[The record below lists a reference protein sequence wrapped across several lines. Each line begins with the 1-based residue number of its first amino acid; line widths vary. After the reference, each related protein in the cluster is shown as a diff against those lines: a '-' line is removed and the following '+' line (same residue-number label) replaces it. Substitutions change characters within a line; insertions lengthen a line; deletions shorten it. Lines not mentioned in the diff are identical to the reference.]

1 MNNIIFWNGTPE
13 LCHIKRQYFYNI
25 DCWNPPLQH
34 ADDCKAIARLIQAD
48 AARCRQDLCYNLI
61 KNTCIISCC
70 LKDDY
75 PTIIGIMQITIS
87 KDSIYIDNIS
97 AFYGAGK
104 CLLQFIIYEA
114 LFTYQYKYVYITAAG
129 DGGTNDKQSKL
140 INYYEGIVRG
150 IPDVK
155 IETLG
160 FSVYYYLAI
169 NEEYLPRPA
178 GK

>member
-1 MNNIIFWNGTPE
+1 M
-13 LCHIKRQYFYNI
+13 
-25 DCWNPPLQH
+25 
-34 ADDCKAIARLIQAD
+34 
-48 AARCRQDLCYNLI
+48 
-61 KNTCIISCC
+61 
-70 LKDDY
+70 
-75 PTIIGIMQITIS
+75 
-87 KDSIYIDNIS
+87 
-97 AFYGAGK
+97 
-104 CLLQFIIYEA
+104 
-114 LFTYQYKYVYITAAG
+114 YQYKYVYITAAG